1 MAFVRKNEAGRFR
14 GVAKRGRVLLG
25 TRTFDRRKDALA
37 WAERLEAAA
46 DGGVDVRAGKA
57 LVRDLLPEWIEYRR
71 KTVTPQAATTDAQL
85 IRLMSSALGARSVAS
100 ILSVDIERWLV
111 GLRDRDLSDASIK
124 RYRTSLSS
132 FFAAC
137 VAVGRR
143 QDNPVR
149 GARLPSVVDPPA
161 EMCPFSESELA
172 VTVAKVRERSE
183 HLADVVVFFAETG
196 LRWGEARELRR
207 RDLIELPIPSLRVAR
222 SRSEGQEASPT
233 KGRTART
240 VPLTDRAHTIVK
252 RLILGKGR
260 DDLLLTGEN
269 GGQLWRS
276 AFLRSSGY
284 TVASDNRRIYDL
296 RHTFATLAI
305 AKGVDLATLSKYM
318 GHADVSVTSRNYVHY
333 QGSRADLAALALLN
347 GGGGAPGVRDDESEA
362 AG

>member
-1 MAFVRKNEAGRFR
+1 MAFVRKTEAGRFR
-14 GVAKRGRVLLG
+14 GVAKRGRVVLG
-25 TRTFDRRKDALA
+25 SRTFDRRTDALA

-57 LVRDLLPEWIEYRR
+57 LVRDLLPELIEYRR

-100 ILSVDIERWLV
+100 ILSIDVERWLV

-124 RYRTSLSS
+124 RYRNSLSS

-137 VAVGRR
+137 VADGRR
-143 QDNPVR
+143 SDNPVR
-149 GARLPSVVDPPA
+149 GARPPSRIDPPV
-161 EMCPFSESELA
+161 EMRPFSVSELA

-183 HLADVVVFFAETG
+183 HLADVVVLMADTG
-196 LRWGEARELRR
+196 ARWGEAREWRR
-207 RDLIELPIPSLRVAR
+207 RDFIELPIPALRVAR
-222 SRSEGQEASPT
+222 SRSEGQEVSPT

-240 VPLTDRAHTIVK
+240 VPLTDRAYAVVK
-252 RLILGKGR
+252 RLMLGKSR
-260 DDLLLTGEN
+260 DELLLTGEN

-276 AFLRSSGY
+276 SFLRSSGY
-284 TVASDNRRIYDL
+284 TEASDGRRIYDL

-305 AKGVDLATLSKYM
+305 AKGVDLATVSKYM
-318 GHADVSVTSRNYVHY
+318 GHADVSVTSRNYVAY

>member
-1 MAFVRKNEAGRFR
+1 M
-14 GVAKRGRVLLG
+14 
-25 TRTFDRRKDALA
+25 DR
-37 WAERLEAAA
+37 
-46 DGGVDVRAGKA
+46 
-57 LVRDLLPEWIEYRR
+57 LPEEDRNS
-71 KTVTPQAATTDAQL
+71 QAATTDAQL

-100 ILSVDIERWLV
+100 ILAIDVERWLV
-111 GLRDRDLSDASIK
+111 GPRDRGLSDASIK
-124 RYRTSLSS
+124 RYRNSLSS

-137 VAVGRR
+137 VADGRR

-161 EMCPFSESELA
+161 EMRPFSESELA
-172 VTVAKVRERSE
+172 VTVAKVRERSK
-183 HLADVVVFFAETG
+183 HLADVVVFLAETG

-240 VPLTDRAHTIVK
+240 VPLTDRAHTVVK

-284 TVASDNRRIYDL
+284 TVASDNRRIGVPHVL
-296 RHTFATLAI
+296 RERREVNALRDSER
-305 AKGVDLATLSKYM
+305 GERVPQVVDA
-318 GHADVSVTSRNYVHY
+318 SVTSRNYVRY
-333 QGSRADLAALALLN
+333 QGPRADLAALALLN

-362 AG
+362 AL